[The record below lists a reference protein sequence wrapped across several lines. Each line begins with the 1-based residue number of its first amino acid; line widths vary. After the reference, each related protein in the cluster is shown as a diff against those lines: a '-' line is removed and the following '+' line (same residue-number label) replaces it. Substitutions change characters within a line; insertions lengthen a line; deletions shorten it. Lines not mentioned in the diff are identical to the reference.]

1 MLRNCH
7 SIYAKKTDYESR
19 RFIFETIIL
28 IYDAMINSDAEKVL
42 DFLIKL

>member
-19 RFIFETIIL
+19 MFIFETIIL
-28 IYDAMINSDAEKVL
+28 IYDATINSDAEKVL
-42 DFLIKL
+42 DF

>member
-7 SIYAKKTDYESR
+7 SIYTKKTDYESR

-28 IYDAMINSDAEKVL
+28 IYDATINSDAEKVL